1 MTILSENTWGK
12 LIELE
17 GYRWTTKIFTKP
29 VGVPLYRQTPEGID
43 IKEKTS
49 HYQSIEHLHTK
60 VEIISLPNARE
71 QFVVK
76 SCWTNKDSYH
86 EFETWYKENA
96 EQRVKKYELD
106 NNIQHEY
113 NVKALESTTTLED
126 FSRNAFINKFAFRRN
141 ITFFDQTKIP
151 EKQIIENIMQDAYKY
166 VPILNCVYPFKI
178 KIWGPE
184 YKDMK
189 KQMVLRSV
197 CGPNQNDFRP
207 GGKYVGDW
215 KKCEQ
220 IYDAW
225 IQLVQNTGKSVM
237 FEGYYFNNQ
246 IMAPYLISYHP
257 VPILPTES
265 QIKKGYIERR
275 AMHDNGM
282 IREIAVMG
290 ASMHGYG
297 VSLLS
302 ANYDLYGSFTRNWL
316 IGVDSIE
323 NTPAAMKPLT
333 EDSNYGIVPFVLGIG
348 YKNEKIPYNGDANQG
363 IKPEFEEI
371 HFWQE

>member
-1 MTILSENTWGK
+1 MTILSENTWGN

-49 HYQSIEHLHTK
+49 HYQNIGHLHTR
-60 VEIISLPNARE
+60 VEIISLPDNRE
-71 QFVVK
+71 QFIVK
-76 SCWTNKDSYH
+76 SCWTDKDSYH

-96 EQRVKKYELD
+96 AQRVKKYELE
-106 NNIQHEY
+106 NNIRHEY

-126 FSRNAFINKFAFRRN
+126 FSRNAFVNKFAFRRN
-141 ITFFDQTKIP
+141 ITFFDQKRIP

-166 VPILNCVYPFKI
+166 VPILNCVYPFRI

-189 KQMVLRSV
+189 KQMVLRSI
-197 CGPNQNDFRP
+197 CGPNQHDFRP
-207 GGKYVGDW
+207 GGKYAGDW
-215 KKCEQ
+215 KRCEQ

-225 IQLVQNTGKSVM
+225 IRLVQNNGQPVL

-257 VPILPTES
+257 VPTLPTES

-275 AMHDNGM
+275 AIHDNGM
-282 IREIAVMG
+282 IREIAIIG

-297 VSLLS
+297 VSLLG
-302 ANYDLYGSFTRNWL
+302 ANHNLYGSFTRNW
-316 IGVDSIE
+316 ISGIDSIE
-323 NTPAAMKPLT
+323 DTPAAMRPST
-333 EDSNYGIVPFVLGIG
+333 PDSYSIVPFVLGIG
-348 YKNEKIPYNGDANQG
+348 YKDENIPYNGDANQG

>member
-1 MTILSENTWGK
+1 MTILSENTWEK
-12 LIELE
+12 LTEME
-17 GYRWTTKIFTKP
+17 GYRWVTKTFTKKI
-29 VGVPLYRQTPEGID
+29 GVPTYRQTPEGKD
-43 IKEKTS
+43 ITEKTD
-49 HYQSIEHLHTK
+49 YYTSIGHLHTK
-60 VEIISLPNARE
+60 IEIIPLLDNRE
-71 QFVVK
+71 QCIVK

-96 EQRVKKYELD
+96 AQRVKKYEMD
-106 NNIQHEY
+106 NDIRHEY

-126 FSRNAFINKFAFRRN
+126 FSRNSFVNKFAFRRN

-151 EKQIIENIMQDAYKY
+151 EKQIIENVMRDAYKH
-166 VPILNCVYPFKI
+166 VPILNCVYPFRI

-189 KQMVLRSV
+189 KQMVLRSI
-197 CGPNQNDFRP
+197 CGPNQHNFRP
-207 GGKYVGDW
+207 GGKHAGDW

-225 IQLVQNTGKSVM
+225 IKLVQDTGQSTL

-275 AMHDNGM
+275 AIHNNGM
-282 IREIAVMG
+282 SREIAVIG

-302 ANYDLYGSFTRNWL
+302 ANYNLYGSFTRNWVAG
-316 IGVDSIE
+316 IDSIE
-323 NTPAAMKPLT
+323 DTPAAMRPLIS
-333 EDSNYGIVPFVLGIG
+333 DNDYGIVPFVLGIG
-348 YKNEKIPYNGDANQG
+348 YKDEKIPYNGDANQG
-363 IKPEFEEI
+363 IKPGFEEI
-371 HFWQE
+371 HFWQ

>member
-1 MTILSENTWGK
+1 MTILSENTWGN

-17 GYRWTTKIFTKP
+17 GYRWTTKIFTRP
-29 VGVPLYRQTPEGID
+29 NGVPLYRQTPEGID
-43 IKEKTS
+43 IKEKTDY
-49 HYQSIEHLHTK
+49 YQSIGHLHTR
-60 VEIISLPNARE
+60 VEIISLPDNRE
-71 QFVVK
+71 QFIVK

-96 EQRVKKYELD
+96 AQRVKKYELD

-126 FSRNAFINKFAFRRN
+126 FSRNAFIDKFAFRRN
-141 ITFFDQTKIP
+141 ITFFDQKRIP
-151 EKQIIENIMQDAYKY
+151 EKQIIENIIQDAYKY
-166 VPILNCVYPFKI
+166 VPILNCVYPFQI

-197 CGPNQNDFRP
+197 CGPNQHDFRP
-207 GGKYVGDW
+207 GGKYAGDW

-225 IQLVQNTGKSVM
+225 IQLVQNKGQSVM

-246 IMAPYLISYHP
+246 IVAPYLISYHP

-275 AMHDNGM
+275 AIHDNGM
-282 IREIAVMG
+282 IREIAIIG

-302 ANYDLYGSFTRNWL
+302 ANHNLYGSFTRNW
-316 IGVDSIE
+316 ISGIDSTE
-323 NTPAAMKPLT
+323 DTPAAMKPLT
-333 EDSNYGIVPFVLGIG
+333 PDSYSIVPFVLGIG
-348 YKNEKIPYNGDANQG
+348 YKDENIPYNGDANQG

-371 HFWQE
+371 HYWQK